1 MTKRVLIVADRD
13 DLHANIVEAR
23 IAARYPPAFRLDL
36 DQFPAGFDLGCR
48 LDGGRWSGGLC
59 PVAGGGPLALEEIG
73 AVWLRKRAPFRY
85 PSGPLTG
92 HEKAHADAETD
103 HGLLG
108 LLRTLD
114 CFWMSHPDALR
125 GSVWKPEQL
134 QRAAA
139 MGFTVPSS
147 LVTNSRAEVEEF
159 RRTAE
164 HGIVFKLLSS
174 LAAAAQD
181 VPPEQLSGSG
191 VPTTLIGDEHEDLL
205 ESVSESP
212 CFFQH
217 YVPKRYEL
225 RVTIVGDSLFA
236 ARIHSQDDPRTATDW
251 RDMSAE
257 ILFEPAVLPPDVE
270 RRCLDFVRSYGLAF
284 GALDLIVTPEG
295 DHVFLEN
302 NPVGQFLFV
311 EQLVPELDMTGAV
324 ARCLVEAAERR
335 SGR

>member
-1 MTKRVLIVADRD
+1 MTKRVLIVADSG
-13 DLHANIVEAR
+13 DLHADIVEAR
-23 IAARYPPAFRLDL
+23 IAASHPPAFRLDL
-36 DQFPAGFDLGCR
+36 DDYPAGFALGCR
-48 LDGGRWSGGLC
+48 LEDGRWRGRLRAL
-59 PVAGGGPLALEEIG
+59 AGEDSLALEDIG

-92 HEKAHADAETD
+92 HEKAHAEAETD

-114 CFWMSHPDALR
+114 CFWMNHPDSLR
-125 GSVWKPEQL
+125 GSIWKPEQL
-134 QRAAA
+134 RRAAA
-139 MGFTVPSS
+139 MGFTIPPS
-147 LVTNSRAEVEEF
+147 LVTNLRSEVDEF

-164 HGIVFKLLSS
+164 HGIVFKVLSS
-174 LAAAAQD
+174 LLAAGQD
-181 VPPEQLSGSG
+181 VPPEQRSLGG

-205 ESVSESP
+205 DSVSESP

-217 YVPKRYEL
+217 YIPKRHEL

-236 ARIHSQDDPRTATDW
+236 ARIHSQDDARTATDW

-257 ILFEPAVLPPDVE
+257 ILFEPAELPPQVA

-311 EQLVPELDMTGAV
+311 EQLVQELDLTGAV
-324 ARCLVEAAERR
+324 ARCLSEAAQRR